1 MPRSAY
7 QTSSS
12 GPLDGT
18 IGPADELATMKL
30 TPQSGS
36 IADYCRGVRKSLV
49 ALTQAEDTRQF
60 PLLLPDLED
69 ILDRFILWA
78 GNMGAWHPPH
88 SRMSL
93 DSRLSESPEVRH
105 QISQLLKDLSEA
117 IQDGRSPSI
126 LPGFEFALTK
136 HSENGMFRGQQQD
149 HCLQFYAGPC
159 YAGPC
164 FHTGRSRIGG

>member
-1 MPRSAY
+1 MNVPRSAY
-7 QTSSS
+7 HATSSD
-12 GPLDGT
+12 PLDGT
-18 IGPADELATMKL
+18 IGPAGELTTMKL

-49 ALTQAEDTRQF
+49 ALTQGEDTRQF

-105 QISQLLKDLSEA
+105 QISQLLKDLYEA
-117 IQDGRSPSI
+117 IQDGRTPLT
-126 LPGFEFALTK
+126 LPRLKFTLIK
-136 HSENGMFRGQQQD
+136 YSENGMFRGRRQQG
-149 HCLQFYAGPC
+149 HWLHFYAGAC
-159 YAGPC
+159 Y
-164 FHTGRSRIGG
+164 HTGRSRIGE